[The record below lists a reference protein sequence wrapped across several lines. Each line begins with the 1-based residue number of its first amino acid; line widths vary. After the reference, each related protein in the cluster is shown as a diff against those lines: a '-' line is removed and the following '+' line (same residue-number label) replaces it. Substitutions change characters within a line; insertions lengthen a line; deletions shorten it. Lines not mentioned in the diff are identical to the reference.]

1 MQPVDTDVLIV
12 GGGPTGLALATY
24 LQQAG
29 VAHLLVDALPA
40 GLNTSRAAVI
50 HAHTLEMLDKLGIVP
65 ELRARSLPL
74 SKFTIRD
81 RDEALLQI
89 TFDELPTAF
98 RHILMLPQPITEA
111 ILSARLESLGG
122 NVRRCV
128 KAMSAVQE
136 SDQVVVQ
143 FNRAGRDEE
152 VRARFVVG
160 ADGMHST
167 IRDATDIQF
176 EGEAYGESFVL
187 ADVRMDW
194 PLGRSEVSLCFSP
207 AGLVVVAPLPDGS
220 FRIVATMDDA
230 PETPSIEDIQK
241 LLDERGPVS
250 ASARIESIGWS
261 SRFRVHHR
269 LASSYRDRRI
279 LVMGD
284 AAHVHSPAGGQGMNT
299 GLVDAIVL
307 GEALTAVVR
316 GGAPPSTLDDYAQA
330 RRPAALEVLALA
342 SRLTR
347 IATVR
352 PVFLRLLRN
361 LVLRMLDRLPRFKLK
376 LALQLSGLSRRHLSV
391 LAITKVRRAVDR
403 GPVAQKT
410 GTRHINRTSHADY
423 ASNAPLARKP
433 A

>member
-29 VAHLLVDALPA
+29 VRHFVVDALPA

-50 HAHTLEMLDKLGIVP
+50 HAHTLEMLDKLGIVA
-65 ELRARSLPL
+65 ELQAMSLPL

-98 RHILMLPQPITEA
+98 RHILMLPQPKTEA

-122 NVRRCV
+122 NVRRNV
-128 KAMSAVQE
+128 RATGVLQE
-136 SDQVVVQ
+136 SDHVVVQ
-143 FNRAGRDEE
+143 LERDGRDEE

-167 IRDATDIQF
+167 IRGATNIQF

-194 PLGRSEVSLCFSP
+194 PLGQSEVSLCFSS

-230 PETPSIEDIQK
+230 PETPGIGDIQK

-250 ASARIESIGWS
+250 APARIKEIGWS

-269 LASSYRDRRI
+269 LASSYRDGRI

-307 GEALTAVVR
+307 GEALTAVLR
-316 GGAPPSTLDDYAQA
+316 DGAPLSVLDEYAQA
-330 RRPAALEVLALA
+330 RRPAASGVLALA

-347 IATVR
+347 VATVR
-352 PVFLRLLRN
+352 SVFLRLLRN
-361 LVLRMLDRLPRFKLK
+361 IMLRLLNRLPRFKLK
-376 LALQLSGLSRRHLSV
+376 MALQLSGLSRRHLSV
-391 LAITKVRRAVDR
+391 LPRPEGQRVVDR
-403 GPVAQKT
+403 ARASQPKAPRIKDAVLEPV
-410 GTRHINRTSHADY
+410 
-423 ASNAPLARKP
+423 RK
-433 A
+433 AA